1 MRIYLTEGFAGDSI
15 RVTVNGVQVLD
26 LPEVRTNWS
35 VGLAASASAEV
46 QGRATVVVELPGR
59 RLRAEHVMNAR
70 DDRAL
75 LVRIDED
82 GRLEVRE
89 ATEPVR
95 FM

>member
-1 MRIYLTEGFAGDSI
+1 MRIYLTEGFSGEPV
-15 RVTVNGVQVLD
+15 RVTVNGTQVLD
-26 LPEVRTNWS
+26 LADVRTNWS
-35 VGLAASASAEV
+35 VGLAASASADV

-59 RLRAEHVMNAR
+59 HLRAEHATQAR

-75 LVRIDED
+75 LVRVGEN
-82 GRLEVRE
+82 GLEVEE